1 MSPCK
6 HFLVGQITNTDAA
19 CPYCMLEEA
28 NSQTEEFER
37 RWYLSE
43 DKVDELYTQA
53 QGLSSEIKGLQ
64 ITIERQSVESQK
76 IKGQQAV
83 LIDLLRECLSVLN
96 TIEGDD
102 CHEIEC
108 LADLELKCE
117 KAIEGALQ

>member
-6 HFLVGQITNTDAA
+6 HFLIGQITSTDAA
-19 CPYCMLEEA
+19 CPYCMLEKA

-83 LIDLLRECLSVLN
+83 LIDLLRECLSVLG
-96 TIEGDD
+96 TIDGDNSD
-102 CHEIEC
+102 EIEQ

>member
-1 MSPCK
+1 MSLPPLPEAV
-6 HFLVGQITNTDAA
+6 HIRRNAHGFTHSFSHLQMDAYGRECA
-19 CPYCMLEEA
+19 ALA
-28 NSQTEEFER
+28 T
-37 RWYLSE
+37 
-43 DKVDELYTQA
+43 K
-53 QGLSSEIKGLQ
+53 EI
-64 ITIERQSVESQK
+64 R
-76 IKGQQAV
+76 GQQAV

>member
-19 CPYCMLEEA
+19 CPYCMLEKA

>member
-6 HFLVGQITNTDAA
+6 HFLAGQITNTDAA
-19 CPYCMLEEA
+19 CLYCMLEEA